1 MSRSEQKTHLRKL
14 WIIRQVKKLP
24 SAKNGSIPFS
34 AEGGLLFCIDNG
46 SGIHKRRN
54 RHRNHSANDQTNAT
68 YQTFSPL
75 LFSDTPL
82 PLPVCRI
89 LPGLSAAAKTERKL
103 CLFFIINW
111 LAFRMSPHR
120 EPCYNTNKPHCL
132 SPEKRL
138 GKLWIIRQELAV
150 HSF

>member
-1 MSRSEQKTHLRKL
+1 MNHSASQKTAFRKERFHPILRGRRFPVLHRQWKL
-14 WIIRQVKKLP
+14 C
-24 SAKNGSIPFS
+24 SYS
-34 AEGGLLFCIDNG
+34 EDG

-54 RHRNHSANDQTNAT
+54 RRRNHSANDQTNAT

-89 LPGLSAAAKTERKL
+89 LPGLSAAAKTERIL

-111 LAFRMSPHR
+111 LDFRMSPHR

-132 SPEKRL
+132 SP
-138 GKLWIIRQELAV
+138 
-150 HSF
+150 